1 MLRGLLALL
10 VLANLLFFAWTQGW
24 LDAVA
29 PAPQH
34 AQHEPARLGAQVRPE
49 VVVVLPGRD
58 GRPAASGPASGAASG
73 VADAAAAACLESGP
87 HGDAEVAAVEAAL
100 AAAGIAPGS
109 WARESAAREATWVIF
124 AGRYPD
130 AAARQ
135 AREDELRRL
144 GLPVEVLEAP
154 AELAPGLVIS
164 RHASRDAAE
173 LALVAVAD
181 KAVKDVRVAAL
192 PAAPLQHWLR
202 VATADADQQARLAAL
217 DRGFRPCGLRR

>member
-34 AQHEPARLGAQVRPE
+34 AQREPARLGAQVRPE

-58 GRPAASGPASGAASG
+58 GRPAAAAGAASG
-73 VADAAAAACLESGP
+73 VAGAAAAACLESGP

-109 WARESAAREATWVIF
+109 WTRESAARAAAWVVF

-130 AAARQ
+130 VAARQ

-144 GLPVEVLEAP
+144 GLPVEALEAP
-154 AELAPGLVIS
+154 AELAPGLMIS

-173 LALVAVAD
+173 LALAAVAD
-181 KAVKDVRVAAL
+181 KAVKDVRVVAL
-192 PAAPLQHWLR
+192 PAAPTQHWLR
-202 VATADADQQARLAAL
+202 VAAADPDQQARLAAL
-217 DRGFRPCGLRR
+217 DRGFRPCGPRR

>member
-10 VLANLLFFAWTQGW
+10 VLANVLFFAWTQGW

-34 AQHEPARLGAQVRPE
+34 AQREPARLGAQVRPE
-49 VVVVLPGRD
+49 VVIVLPGRD
-58 GRPAASGPASGAASG
+58 GRPAASGAASG
-73 VADAAAAACLESGP
+73 VAGPAAAACLESGP

-100 AAAGIAPGS
+100 AAAGLAPGS
-109 WARESAAREATWVIF
+109 WTRESAARAATWVVF

-135 AREDELRRL
+135 AREDELRRQ
-144 GLPVEVLEAP
+144 GLPVEALEAP

-173 LALVAVAD
+173 LALAALAD
-181 KAVKDVRVAAL
+181 KAVKEVRVVAL

-202 VATADADQQARLAAL
+202 VEAADADQQARLAAL
-217 DRGFRPCGLRR
+217 DRGFRPCGPRR